1 VADYRPYRT
10 ANSSAQAKLA
20 RVKRI
25 SLTVFFVAA
34 LIISW
39 QTTQETARRFNYQPA
54 LGAPLIGHIYTP
66 WTWISWW
73 VRWHVYPDM
82 EQAAFHAL
90 YPLLAVGMVVAGAI
104 IIARKMLTDDVP
116 DSHGSA
122 RWANDEEVRTSGLI
136 AAISRLPRWLRR
148 LAIRMHLMK
157 RPPVRDGIY
166 LGVWKPRGR
175 GRGSY
180 LRDCGSGH
188 VFGYAPTRAG
198 KGVSTIIPTLTT
210 WRHSALIHDFKGEL
224 WEQTAGAR
232 KKMGQVCLKFNPA
245 DKEGCVKYNPLEEVR
260 IGTDHEVADVQD
272 IVQMLIDPEGKGFG
286 DDHWKETAAPLFTGA
301 IFHILYA
308 ETVKTLR
315 GLIGFLSDPGA
326 TIDQIIERMM
336 TAQHDPDGSMG
347 WLTFRGEPTRTHP
360 IVAESMREV
369 LKKAEKERASVVSE
383 IGKRLS
389 IYRDPLVAAATER
402 SDFKVKDL
410 MNHEKPVS
418 LYLSIPYGSRHRM
431 KPVIRVI
438 LNQIIRGLTAELHFK
453 NGRAVSPHKRPLLLM
468 LDEFPVLGHF
478 EVFSDALAVMAG
490 FGIRACIMAQD
501 LTQIHNVYGRA
512 ESITSNCDSR
522 VAFTPNKLETSEE
535 LSRMIGDTTIRTG
548 HTTAS
553 THNVSTSESESR
565 RPLMTPDEVRRLPID
580 EGLIFTRGRHPI
592 RAKLLL
598 YYQEPYFRQLS
609 EIPAPAKS
617 DRIITAPP
625 PVAGKSASTPES
637 PVLVRAGSPRPV
649 AVKPANPAPPLT
661 AQRKVSFLKYAANGS
676 TKK

>member
-10 ANSSAQAKLA
+10 ANTSARAKLA

-25 SLTVFFVAA
+25 SLSMFFAAA

-39 QTTQETARRFNYQPA
+39 QTTQETARRFQFQAA
-54 LGAPLIGHIYTP
+54 LGAPLIGHIYKP
-66 WTWISWW
+66 WAWIAWW
-73 VRWHVYPDM
+73 VRWRAYPGM

-90 YPLLAVGMVVAGAI
+90 YPLLAVGILVAGAI

-122 RWANDEEVRTSGLI
+122 RWATDEEARNSGLL
-136 AAISRLPRWLRR
+136 AAIPWLPRWLRR
-148 LAIRMHLMK
+148 LAIRIHLMK
-157 RPPVRDGIY
+157 RPPARDGIY
-166 LGVWKPRGR
+166 LGVWKPRRR

-188 VFGYAPTRAG
+188 VFGYAPSRAG

-224 WEQTAGAR
+224 WAQTAGAR
-232 KKMGQVCLKFNPA
+232 KQMGQVCLKFNPA
-245 DKEGCVKYNPLEEVR
+245 DKVGCVKYNPLEEVR
-260 IGTDHEVADVQD
+260 LGTDHEVADVQN

-308 ETVKTLR
+308 EPNKTLR

-326 TIDQIIERMM
+326 TIDQIIQRMM

-347 WLTFRGEPTRTHP
+347 WHTFRGEPTRTHP
-360 IVAESMREV
+360 MVAESMREV
-369 LKKAEKERASVVSE
+369 LNKAEKERASVVSE
-383 IGKRLS
+383 IGKRLA

-402 SDFKVKDL
+402 SDFKIKDL

-418 LYLSIPYGSRHRM
+418 LYISIPYGSRHRM
-431 KPVIRVI
+431 KPVVRVI
-438 LNQIIRGLTAELHFK
+438 LNQMIHGLTAELHFK

-478 EVFSDALAVMAG
+478 EVFSEALAVMAG

-501 LTQIHNVYGRA
+501 LTQIYNVYGRA
-512 ESITSNCDSR
+512 ESITSSCDSR

-535 LSRMIGDTTIRTG
+535 LSRMIGDTTVRTE

-553 THNVSTSESESR
+553 GRHVSTSESESR
-565 RPLMTPDEVRRLPID
+565 RALMTPDEVRRMPID
-580 EGLIFTRGRHPI
+580 EALIFTRGRHPI

-598 YYQEPYFRQLS
+598 YFEEPYFRRLT

-625 PVAGKSASTPES
+625 PVAEKLANTPVDERTAAQGES
-637 PVLVRAGSPRPV
+637 QRPAAVRPV
-649 AVKPANPAPPLT
+649 NPAPPVT
-661 AQRKVSFLKYAANGS
+661 QRNVRFLKYAASGS

>member
-1 VADYRPYRT
+1 LVADYRPYRT
-10 ANSSAQAKLA
+10 ANTSAQAKLA

-25 SLTVFFVAA
+25 SLSIFFTAA
-34 LIISW
+34 LVISW
-39 QTTQETARRFNYQPA
+39 QTTQETARRFQYQPA
-54 LGAPLIGHIYTP
+54 LGIPLIGHIYAP
-66 WTWISWW
+66 WAWISWW
-73 VRWHVYPDM
+73 VRWHVYPGM

-90 YPLLAVGMVVAGAI
+90 YPLLAVGMLVAGAI

-136 AAISRLPRWLRR
+136 AAISQLPRWLRR
-148 LAIRMHLMK
+148 LAIRVHLMK
-157 RPPVRDGIY
+157 RPPARDGIY
-166 LGVWKPRGR
+166 LGVWKPRDS

-232 KKMGQVCLKFNPA
+232 KQMGQVCLKFNPA

-260 IGTDHEVADVQD
+260 IGTDHEVADVQN
-272 IVQMLIDPEGKGFG
+272 IVQMLIDPEGRGFG

-308 ETVKTLR
+308 EAVKTLR

-326 TIDQIIERMM
+326 TIDQIIQRMM
-336 TAQHDPDGSMG
+336 TAQHDPDGSRG
-347 WLTFRGEPTRTHP
+347 WLNFRGEPTRTHP

-369 LKKAEKERASVVSE
+369 LNKAEKERASVVSE

-402 SDFKVKDL
+402 SDFKIKDL
-410 MNHEKPVS
+410 MNYEKPVS

-438 LNQIIRGLTAELHFK
+438 LNQIIHGLTAELHFK

-468 LDEFPVLGHF
+468 LDEFPQLGHF

-501 LTQIHNVYGRA
+501 LTQIHSVYGRA

-535 LSRMIGDTTIRTG
+535 LSRMIGDTTVRIG

-553 THNVSTSESESR
+553 TRNISTSESESR
-565 RPLMTPDEVRRLPID
+565 RALMTPDEVRRLPVD
-580 EGLIFTRGRHPI
+580 EALIFTRGRHPI

-598 YYQEPYFRQLS
+598 YFQEPYFRRLT
-609 EIPAPAKS
+609 EISAPAKS

-637 PVLVRAGSPRPV
+637 PVVLRGESSRPAALKAG
-649 AVKPANPAPPLT
+649 KPETPTAP
-661 AQRKVSFLKYAANGS
+661 RKVSFLKYAASGS
-676 TKK
+676 KK